1 MDENENSNDIKISK
15 SMSYYYKT
23 QKDFSNIPLPNF
35 SERHLNYFQKI
46 KEEHKTILESDTEIE
61 LRNKYLLIIKVLTII
76 KIKIIVNLY
85 IVKNLLILEI
95 LLIILIQT

>member
-23 QKDFSNIPLPNF
+23 QKDFANIPLPNF

-61 LRNKYLLIIKVLTII
+61 LRNIISAHHKM
-76 KIKIIVNLY
+76 Y

-95 LLIILIQT
+95 LIIILIQT